1 MSAKV
6 WHSSFEFGRGDRKSL
21 LQKHKFR
28 NRTDTLITQDFLG
41 LHKQW
46 EMYINFDTWNMKSLN
61 LLGTLK
67 TVDREL
73 ATFRSDLLGKQ
84 EVLLVKGVTER
95 TEYYM
100 YLVCGKEMKII
111 SYGQDFLYIRES
123 DH

>member
-1 MSAKV
+1 M
-6 WHSSFEFGRGDRKSL
+6 